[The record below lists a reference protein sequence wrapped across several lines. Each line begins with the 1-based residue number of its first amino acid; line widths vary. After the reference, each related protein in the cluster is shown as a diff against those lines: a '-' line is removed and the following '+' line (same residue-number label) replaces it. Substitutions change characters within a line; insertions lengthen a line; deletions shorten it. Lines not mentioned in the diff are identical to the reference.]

1 MGNGWVAAA
10 DGHWASAHDHEVMLG
25 SWASFVEVIKHK
37 TRFHFGS
44 VGEIST
50 AGAQDVEPR
59 HMLGVLGTRLRPN
72 VRQVPEGTRVFRARM
87 KERGD
92 AWSPSAKALGTTP
105 LTQERAERWM
115 PGET

>member
-44 VGEIST
+44 VGEISK
-50 AGAQDVEPR
+50 AGAKDVEPR
-59 HMLGVLGTRLRPN
+59 HMPGVRGIRLRPS
-72 VRQVPEGTRVFRARM
+72 VRQVPGGQRVFAARM
-87 KERGD
+87 GMERRMGGNGL
-92 AWSPSAKALGTTP
+92 S
-105 LTQERAERWM
+105 R
-115 PGET
+115 

>member
-25 SWASFVEVIKHK
+25 SWASFVEAIKHK

-59 HMLGVLGTRLRPN
+59 PMLGVLGNRLRPY
-72 VRQVPEGTRVFRARM
+72 VPQVPEGTPVFRARLTA
-87 KERGD
+87 RRD
-92 AWSPSAKALGTTP
+92 AWGQAA
-105 LTQERAERWM
+105 
-115 PGET
+115 